1 MAKQS
6 GSLSDYALFIYE
18 WVRDGKRRKRIGAVA
33 PSSPGLC
40 RAMTD
45 WLPGPDE
52 YVIELGPGTGVVT
65 KAILDRGVRPDHLI
79 SIEMSPE
86 LADMV
91 KKRFPGIRVVN
102 GDACKLGEYVRQL
115 VPQGKTVGAVISS
128 LPLRNFPIELAE
140 TLAKEIHNALRPE
153 GRWVQFSY
161 RISTNR
167 HCGDH
172 HFKALPSKIVWLNI
186 PPARVSVFQK

>member
-1 MAKQS
+1 MAKKS
-6 GSLSDYALFIYE
+6 GSPSDYALFIYE
-18 WVRDGKRRKRIGAVA
+18 WLRDGKRRKRIGAVA

-52 YVIELGPGTGVVT
+52 FVIELGPGTGVVT

-79 SIEMSPE
+79 SIEMSPQ

-91 KKRFPGIRVVN
+91 KKRFPAIHVVN
-102 GDACKLGEYVRQL
+102 GDACKLSEYVSEL
-115 VPQGKTVGAVISS
+115 VPKGKTVGAVISS
-128 LPLRNFPIELAE
+128 LPLRNFPVELAE
-140 TLAKEIHNALRPE
+140 KLAKEIHNVLRPE
-153 GRWVQFSY
+153 GRWIQFSY
-161 RISTNR
+161 RISTHN
-167 HCGDH
+167 HIGDH
-172 HFKALPSKIVWLNI
+172 HFKHLPSKIVWLNI